1 MLPIDVNDKH
11 IDFLAGSSDIVQFLY
26 ENLISEDSSEFRK
39 LRRKRFDDV
48 ISRIA
53 RLEIEKECGNKKK
66 ISIPLKGSSNISK
79 DKVEFADESIDQNE
93 CAWSKDYTESN
104 KDTVFIPTFQLTEG
118 EHKQVAVFDKQI
130 TDLEKE
136 VHDLCV
142 DMAVTKLDIHN
153 TVTKYE
159 NIEVKHKAHIFSKE
173 NDICEIENN
182 LRDHM
187 EKEVNPRRAVLNCA
201 DAIRSVGRIAESSY
215 IVHLEAQYMNVLHGI
230 GLTEN
235 QYQQLNHNVIALAK
249 STRRDVISLREEN
262 SEVELK
268 LINQLSKAESQL
280 DDVSNK
286 FKRKIST
293 QEVTIKNLQGENR
306 NSDLGRPSLL
316 V

>member
-1 MLPIDVNDKH
+1 MLPIDVNDKN

-26 ENLISEDSSEFRK
+26 ENLISEDSSEFRE

-48 ISRIA
+48 IDRIA
-53 RLEIEKECGNKKK
+53 RLEIEKECANKKK
-66 ISIPLKGSSNISK
+66 VSISLKGSNINK

-118 EHKQVAVFDKQI
+118 EHKQIAAFDKQI
-130 TDLEKE
+130 TNLEKE

-159 NIEVKHKAHIFSKE
+159 NIEVKHKAQTFSKE
-173 NDICEIENN
+173 NDFREIEND

-201 DAIRSVGRIAESSY
+201 DAIRSAGRIAESSY

-280 DDVSNK
+280 DDLSNK
-286 FKRKIST
+286 FKKRIST
-293 QEVTIKNLQGENR
+293 QEVMIKNLQGESR
-306 NSDLGRPSLL
+306 DSDLGRPSLL